1 MQHFTTP
8 NHKIVNR
15 NSLDRDTMHAQ
26 LQFLAG
32 GKPAHAPHSAPVG
45 FVPNLLL

>member
-1 MQHFTTP
+1 LYVFCSFFA
-8 NHKIVNR
+8 IAR
-15 NSLDRDTMHAQ
+15 

-32 GKPAHAPHSAPVG
+32 GKPAHAPHSARVG

>member
-1 MQHFTTP
+1 MQCFTTP

-15 NSLDRDTMHAQ
+15 NSLNRDTMHAR

-32 GKPAHAPHSAPVG
+32 GKPAYAPHSAPVG
-45 FVPNLLL
+45 FVPSLLL